1 MARARNIKPSFFMN
15 ELLVELDPFD
25 RLLFIGLWCL
35 ADREGRIEYRL
46 KRIKME
52 LFPCDTYDVDKGL
65 NSLIANGF
73 LVKYTVNN
81 VTVISIVNFLKHQSP
96 HGTEKDSDLPDENGN
111 LTVLERDSK
120 GLASGKKRKNNV
132 KPPKDNSEVTVN
144 KQLYNSGSTVTTE
157 CTNGLNPE
165 SGFLNPEFGIRNP
178 EHTEQAP
185 VDNFEDPV
193 CVVLKDQGIQYLN
206 PSDPEFTRLKSE
218 GADIGLWS
226 QAAMIAVDAGNAK
239 FDYVLG
245 IVRKKLKDR
254 SNPKSANGHSNGH
267 IQSITT
273 PGIKGRDPTL
283 ARMDEEAKLAV
294 PMPENVRNLIREKY
308 QSQMAVSAGAH

>member
-1 MARARNIKPSFFMN
+1 MMAN
-15 ELLVELDPFD
+15 EELAELDPLT
-25 RLLFIGLWCL
+25 RLLFSYLWML
-35 ADREGRIEYRL
+35 ADREGRLEDRP
-46 KRIKME
+46 KRIAA
-52 LFPCDTYDVDKGL
+52 LALPFDRSADVGVMLSDLARSGFIERYSIGL
-65 NSLIANGF
+65 
-73 LVKYTVNN
+73 VQ
-81 VTVISIVNFLKHQSP
+81 VIQILAFHKHQNP
-96 HGTEKDSDLPDENGN
+96 HATEKDSDLPDKNGYK
-111 LTVLERDSK
+111 TVNERQK
-120 GLASGKKRKNNV
+120 NGCVTGKFQLVNVVLNV
-132 KPPKDNSEVTVN
+132 KPELDKQPKTLDP
-144 KQLYNSGSTVTTE
+144 L
-157 CTNGLNPE
+157 NGNALIPDPC
-165 SGFLNPEFGIRNP
+165 SLIPDP
-178 EHTEQAP
+178 LHTEQAP

-254 SNPKSANGHSNGH
+254 SNPKSANGHANGH

-294 PMPENVRNLIREKY
+294 PMPENVRNLIRGKY
-308 QSQMAVSAGAH
+308 RSQIAVSAGAH